1 MEGYSSIKEL
11 VLDAYMSEGSMPSY
25 EKLTSLVRRFF
36 PNSRWQQSHYAYYKS
51 QIKTGKISLPD
62 QVSEGRPDAE
72 EEENDISAEVEE
84 SFETRASLERDVHDY
99 LASHLT
105 ELEPGLTL
113 HKNGVEYQTDA
124 GRVDI
129 FAMDGNQQSVAIE
142 IKAGKAGDRALG
154 QLLGYM
160 GCLSCSGDTN
170 RQIRGILVAAD
181 FDNRVIYACKNL
193 PNVRLMKYT
202 LNFTFGQIT

>member
-1 MEGYSSIKEL
+1 MNSYSSIKEL
-11 VLDAYMSEGSMPSY
+11 VLDAYISEGSMPSY
-25 EKLTSLVRRFF
+25 EKLTSLVRRHF

-51 QIKTGKISLPD
+51 QIKTGKIPLPD
-62 QVSEGRPDAE
+62 QAPADRPDAYDD
-72 EEENDISAEVEE
+72 ENDVSAEAEE
-84 SFETRASLERDVHDY
+84 SFEARASLERDVRDY
-99 LASHLT
+99 LASHLN

-129 FAMDGNQQSVAIE
+129 FALDADQQSVAIE
-142 IKAGKAGDRALG
+142 TKAGKAGDRALG

-160 GCLSCSGDTN
+160 GCLSCRENTK

-181 FDNRVIYACKNL
+181 FASRVIYARKNL
-193 PNVRLMKYT
+193 PNVKLMKYT
-202 LNFTFGQIT
+202 LSFTFGQVT